1 MMTREFFSPLDLSTF
16 NLRIPYHDNLSAL
29 YAEY

>member
-16 NLRIPYHDNLSAL
+16 NLRIPYHDDLSVL
-29 YAEY
+29 DAEY